1 MIDRESKLIFL
12 PGISGRALMV
22 YVRDILRKKGS
33 DVRSVSPRATVFEAL
48 EVMAEHNVGAVLVL
62 DEGKLAGVFS
72 ERDYA
77 RKVILQG
84 RASKDTLVSE
94 LMERGVFC
102 VGLSDDINT
111 CMAIMTLQRIRHLP
125 VLDEGG
131 VVGVISIGDVVKET
145 ISDQKFTIRELK
157 KYIAGSHGP
166 EIEAD

>member
-1 MIDRESKLIFL
+1 
-12 PGISGRALMV
+12 
-22 YVRDILRKKGS
+22 
-33 DVRSVSPRATVFEAL
+33 
-48 EVMAEHNVGAVLVL
+48 
-62 DEGKLAGVFS
+62 
-72 ERDYA
+72 
-77 RKVILQG
+77 
-84 RASKDTLVSE
+84 VSE

-157 KYIAGSHGP
+157 NTLL
-166 EIEAD
+166 EATARRSKRIRGMPFTS